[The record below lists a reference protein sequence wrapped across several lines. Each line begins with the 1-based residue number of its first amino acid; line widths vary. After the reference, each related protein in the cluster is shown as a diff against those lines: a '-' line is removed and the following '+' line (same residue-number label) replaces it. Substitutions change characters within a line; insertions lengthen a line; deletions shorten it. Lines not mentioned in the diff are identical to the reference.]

1 MMATLGEQM
10 MARRRALRLRQ
21 EEVADLAGVSPTLV
35 RAIEHDKPT
44 VRLDKLRAVMNV
56 LGLEFTVTMKS

>member
-1 MMATLGEQM
+1 MVTLGEQVK
-10 MARRRALRLRQ
+10 ARRRALQLRQ

-44 VRLDKLRAVMNV
+44 IRLDKARAVLNV